1 MSRRAYVYF
10 VLTFILGLV
19 VGVAATIFWGWRAGI
34 YRPHRP
40 DEKRIVHFLQQR
52 LDLSGAQTQQVD
64 QIIRESDEKFRQ
76 VQQQVEPQFDA
87 IRAESRDRIRKVLN
101 PDQLAK
107 FNELVRR
114 MEERRKVRRPH

>member
-1 MSRRAYVYF
+1 MSRRAYIYF
-10 VLTFILGLV
+10 VLTFSLGLV
-19 VGVAATIFWGWRAGI
+19 VGVAATIFWGWQAGM

-40 DEKRIVHFLQQR
+40 DEKRIVHFLKQR
-52 LDLSGAQTQQVD
+52 LKLSEAQTQQVD

-76 VQQQVEPQFDA
+76 LQQQVDPQFDA
-87 IRAESRDRIRKVLN
+87 IRSESRDRIRKVLN

-114 MEERRKVRRPH
+114 MEERRKARRPH